1 MRTARQF
8 ALGTVRRVVPFPV
21 PPLALLLF
29 VAQVFVQLAKVV
41 IHLAQ
46 AALYVL
52 QVTPHLTQAF
62 PPLVLVGALLW
73 LSPTIT
79 APRHETSSLPESAL
93 KERVDARNV
102 PDEVQGGHRG
112 GGGRRWRCSSPVPRY
127 HGCARSRSLVAGLAR
142 AAARS
147 P

>member
-1 MRTARQF
+1 MRRPEGRPTFCAPSRS
-8 ALGTVRRVVPFPV
+8 P
-21 PPLALLLF
+21 LLLGAG
-29 VAQVFVQLAKVV
+29 VL
-41 IHLAQ
+41 HLAQ
-46 AALYVL
+46 TVL
-52 QVTPHLTQAF
+52 HVPQVASHLRQAF
-62 PPLVLVGALLW
+62 LPQVRVGALLW